1 VGRAL
6 ELDRIVAAL
15 RGPLPVAFVLA
26 GEAGVGKTRL
36 AAEAANAA
44 AGLGYRTAHVACT
57 RAAAAIPFGPFA
69 PLLPVSD
76 VAPEDLTGLLR
87 QAADAIAG
95 GGDRERRLLLVVDDA
110 HLLDDGSAA
119 LVHQLV
125 HSGSCSLVAGVRT
138 PGPSPEPITALWK
151 DGLADRLD
159 LAPLTE
165 TDLEALVIAMLGGPA
180 AGATV
185 RRLFEMSRG
194 NALYLRELINGGLET
209 GALADDNGMWTLR
222 GAITAPDRLVELVGA
237 RLSGLAPETVA
248 VIELLAV
255 AEPLSLSML
264 EQMVP
269 PQAIEE
275 AEGFGFLEVR
285 PDGRRMNARLTHP
298 VYGEVLRQRLPRSRL
313 RRLSATLAEDL
324 SGTGARRREDLLRV
338 ARWQLDAGGRGDPE
352 LLGRAARLSRQMFDL
367 QLAAR
372 LARAALESGGGVDTG
387 LVLGEAEFRSGRH
400 EEAERVLAGL
410 VPLCATDM
418 ETAQVAH
425 ARAYNL
431 GVLMA
436 DSAGAAAVLEEA
448 LSAVTDVGARLRL
461 LASSASKRVF
471 EADPEAALAAA
482 EELLS
487 SSDDLTVGR
496 GTYVASIASA
506 LLGRG
511 DDAVEIARRGLEAN
525 RRTPEGNHQLPEVQ
539 LVGAVLGHAAAGRLS
554 DSEAE
559 ATTGYQACLEAGDQE
574 GIATFSLLR
583 GWARVA
589 EGQLGAAARAF
600 LEGAIINREIRDG
613 GALRWCLGG
622 LALAEGMAGNAEP
635 ARSAVAELD
644 SLPPTW
650 MAIFEADLIDRGR
663 AWSKVA
669 SGELS
674 GARHLLASA
683 AARAAATRQWVAEA
697 HLLHDIARLGDA
709 ASVANRLEA
718 LAELTGNNVMAVYAR
733 HARALAEGSGSK
745 LEVVSLAYEAF
756 GAALLAAEA
765 RSAAAAAFR
774 AEGLARKAAAC
785 EKRAAELV
793 ASCGGVHTPGLV
805 EGGPMARLTLR
816 EREVAMLAASGVPS
830 KVIAARLFV
839 SARTVDNHLQA
850 VYTKLGVTSR
860 DELAASLG
868 TP

>member
-1 VGRAL
+1 
-6 ELDRIVAAL
+6 
-15 RGPLPVAFVLA
+15 
-26 GEAGVGKTRL
+26 
-36 AAEAANAA
+36 
-44 AGLGYRTAHVACT
+44 
-57 RAAAAIPFGPFA
+57 
-69 PLLPVSD
+69 
-76 VAPEDLTGLLR
+76 
-87 QAADAIAG
+87 
-95 GGDRERRLLLVVDDA
+95 
-110 HLLDDGSAA
+110 
-119 LVHQLV
+119 
-125 HSGSCSLVAGVRT
+125 
-138 PGPSPEPITALWK
+138 
-151 DGLADRLD
+151 
-159 LAPLTE
+159 
-165 TDLEALVIAMLGGPA
+165 M
-180 AGATV
+180 
-185 RRLFEMSRG
+185 
-194 NALYLRELINGGLET
+194 
-209 GALADDNGMWTLR
+209 
-222 GAITAPDRLVELVGA
+222 
-237 RLSGLAPETVA
+237 
-248 VIELLAV
+248 
-255 AEPLSLSML
+255 
-264 EQMVP
+264 
-269 PQAIEE
+269 
-275 AEGFGFLEVR
+275 
-285 PDGRRMNARLTHP
+285 
-298 VYGEVLRQRLPRSRL
+298 
-313 RRLSATLAEDL
+313 
-324 SGTGARRREDLLRV
+324 

-511 DDAVEIARRGLEAN
+511 DDAVEIAGEVS
-525 RRTPEGNHQLPEVQ
+525 RRTVEPRRAIISCPRSSSSAPCSVMPPPAVCPTARRRPRRVTRHAWRPAIRKVLPRSRCFE
-539 LVGAVLGHAAAGRLS
+539 AGR
-554 DSEAE
+554 
-559 ATTGYQACLEAGDQE
+559 
-574 GIATFSLLR
+574 
-583 GWARVA
+583 GWPRASSARQPGRSSR
-589 EGQLGAAARAF
+589 EPSSTARFAY
-600 LEGAIINREIRDG
+600 G

-635 ARSAVAELD
+635 GDLRWPNWTPCLRPGWPSSKL
-644 SLPPTW
+644 
-650 MAIFEADLIDRGR
+650 DLIDRGR

-774 AEGLARKAAAC
+774 AEGWPAR
-785 EKRAAELV
+785 RR
-793 ASCGGVHTPGLV
+793 P
-805 EGGPMARLTLR
+805 AR
-816 EREVAMLAASGVPS
+816 SGRRS
-830 KVIAARLFV
+830 
-839 SARTVDNHLQA
+839 S
-850 VYTKLGVTSR
+850 
-860 DELAASLG
+860 
-868 TP
+868 